1 MKKDFFEDIKEGIGV
16 FIFPALFLLLIIL
29 LAIADNKADEK
40 AWNNGFCECGGCWEY
55 LDTSHNI
62 SYTKEGGYHDRK
74 GYIYKCE
81 KCGKMHEFNE
91 VR

>member
-40 AWNNGFCECGGCWEY
+40 AWNNGFCECGGRWEY
-55 LDTSHNI
+55 LDTSHHV
-62 SYTKEGGYHDRK
+62 SYTKEGGYHDIK
-74 GYIYKCE
+74 GYIYKCN

>member
-1 MKKDFFEDIKEGIGV
+1 MKKAFFEDIKEGIGV

-40 AWNNGFCECGGCWEY
+40 AWNNGFCECGGRWEY
-55 LDTSHNI
+55 MQPIGHAYSTD
-62 SYTKEGGYHDRK
+62 
-74 GYIYKCE
+74 YIYKCD
-81 KCGKMHEFNE
+81 KCGKTHEFSK

>member
-1 MKKDFFEDIKEGIGV
+1 MENNFFKDIKEGIGV
-16 FIFPALFLLLIIL
+16 FIIPALFLLLIII

-40 AWNNGFCECGGCWEY
+40 AWNNGFCECGGRWEY
-55 LDTSHNI
+55 LDTSHHV
-62 SYTKEGGYHDRK
+62 SYTKEGGYHDTME
-74 GYIYKCE
+74 YIYKCS